1 MEINDQDILLLRL
14 LFSKEPYTEE
24 QLAFL
29 LHGLDLNQEKT
40 EHLLLLASLGNRGS
54 WRFFPDAVKA
64 RAEGVYRAARVRN
77 IYGVPRLKEQLRLL
91 DEAGISV
98 MFLKG
103 MAMRCHYAPGAAREM
118 SDFDLAVPENR
129 YAEAKEILLREN
141 GTGIGSVSP
150 YAVTIESP
158 QKNID
163 LHRWVFKR
171 GGLSSSFV
179 WEHALSIDFQ
189 GMKIFVPDPQ
199 DMLIHLADSKAR
211 DLVQASHPERKLMWI
226 SDLRIIIEGMGALNW
241 AEIAERAE
249 RYGSSY
255 YLRTVL
261 PVFSQVFPEFLSET
275 DLNKYFSKDQKD
287 HIRSTELDLYR
298 KAFLKYSSY
307 VERHGV
313 KDYSFART
321 CRAVS
326 HAWASYRLYL
336 GPEFRE
342 EGLLSNFYQF
352 LCLTCQ
358 ADSLRSLVRQYFD
371 RRS

>member
-14 LFSKEPYTEE
+14 LFSQEPYTEE
-24 QLAFL
+24 QLNYL
-29 LHGLDLNQEKT
+29 LEGLDLDQEKT
-40 EHLLLLASLGNRGS
+40 EHLLLFAFLGNRGN
-54 WRFFPDAVKA
+54 WRFFPGPVKA
-64 RAEGVYRAARVRN
+64 RTEGVYRAARVRN

-91 DEAGISV
+91 NEAGIPV

-129 YAEAKEILLREN
+129 FTEAKEILLHEDE
-141 GTGIGSVSP
+141 TGIGSVSP

-163 LHRWVFKR
+163 LHRWIFKR
-171 GGLSSSFV
+171 GGKPSSFV
-179 WEHALSIDFQ
+179 WEHAIPIDFQ
-189 GMKIFVPDPQ
+189 GMQVFVPDPQ

-211 DLVQASHPERKLMWI
+211 DLVQASHLGRKLMWI
-226 SDLRIIIEGMGALNW
+226 FDLRMIIEGMGTVNW
-241 AEIAERAE
+241 AEITERAE
-249 RYGSSY
+249 RYGLSY

-261 PVFSQVFPEFLSET
+261 PAFSKVFPELLSES
-275 DLNKYFSKDQKD
+275 DLKTYFSKEKKD
-287 HIRSTELDLYR
+287 HIRSTELEFYR

-307 VERHGV
+307 VEQHGV
-313 KDYSFART
+313 KNYSFART

-326 HAWASYRLYL
+326 HAWASYRWYL

-358 ADSLRSLVRQYFD
+358 ADGVRSLVRQYFD